1 MSVGILNGV
10 SGFQAS
16 VERLETSAN
25 NIANA
30 NPVAPQLARN
40 SVDNDSVRP
49 QVVQPV
55 AQPEQDIA
63 PVVAESNPAFVLDIN
78 PSPNPLP
85 NPIDFALDTPLV
97 NEPANSVVAEPQGF
111 AQAPNVDIAENLV
124 NQIVAS
130 NSAVANLRSIEVS
143 DDLLAETIDAFSDTP
158 GSRLDIFA

>member
-63 PVVAESNPAFVLDIN
+63 PVVAESNPAFVLDVG
-78 PSPNPLP
+78 PNPLP
-85 NPIDFALDTPLV
+85 NPVDFALDTPLV

-111 AQAPNVDIAENLV
+111 AQAADVDIAGDLV

-130 NSAVANLRSIEVS
+130 NAEVANLRSIEVS